1 MAERAVSA
9 VDPLA
14 AGVALAVVVFW
25 GASPLATKLAVSG
38 IDPAAAAALRTV
50 ISALIALPLILLHN
64 LKLPRSTASRRSLA
78 VSSLGG
84 FVFFPLLFS
93 LGVGQTSTGHAALIL
108 GILPVLTGL
117 IAAGLER
124 HWPRGRWWVGC
135 VIAMAGTAVLV
146 GARAGLDGPGEA
158 TALGDLLVLAS
169 AVAAAA
175 GYVTGARAARESGSW
190 TITLW
195 GIVIG
200 ALVLL
205 PLLPVVISPSALATA
220 GTAAWGGVLYL
231 AIVSS
236 ILGYAAWYW
245 ALGRGGIGRTGLTQ
259 FLQPVVGVVL
269 ALTILDEPLT
279 VPMMVATAAILGG
292 VAWASRAS

>member
-1 MAERAVSA
+1 MSERTVPAA
-9 VDPLA
+9 DPLA

-25 GASPLATKLAVSG
+25 GASPLATKLAVGG
-38 IDPAAAAALRTV
+38 IDPAAAAVLRTV
-50 ISALIALPLILLHN
+50 LSALIALPLILVHG
-64 LKLPRSTASRRSLA
+64 LKLPRSTTARRSLA

-84 FVFFPLLFS
+84 FVFFPLLFTF
-93 LGVGQTSTGHAALIL
+93 GVGRTSAGHAALIL

-146 GARAGLDGPGEA
+146 GARAGLDRPGEA
-158 TALGDLLVLAS
+158 TALGDLLVLAG

-175 GYVTGARAARESGSW
+175 GYVTGARASRETGSW

-205 PLLPVVISPSALATA
+205 PLLPVVISPSALAAA

-236 ILGYAAWYW
+236 LLGYAAWYW

-259 FLQPVVGVVL
+259 FLQPLVGVVL
-269 ALTILDEPLT
+269 ALTILGEPLT

-292 VAWASRAS
+292 VAWARRAS